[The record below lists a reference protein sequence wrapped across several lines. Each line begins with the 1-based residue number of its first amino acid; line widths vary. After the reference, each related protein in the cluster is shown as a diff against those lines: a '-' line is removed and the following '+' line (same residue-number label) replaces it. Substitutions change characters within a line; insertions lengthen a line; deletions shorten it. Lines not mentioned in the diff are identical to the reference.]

1 MFDFENMKI
10 YISCL
15 YNSISCFKTGFGI
28 LGQNEKQAVAELC
41 QAQNC
46 KAGFENLFEINFI
59 KMNFIKM
66 NFIKMTVIYFLKIN
80 FLNIKFVKFNFI

>member
-41 QAQNC
+41 QAQSSA
-46 KAGFENLFEINFI
+46 KPKSQLTSEINLAQSTSNLRAELSSLLAI
-59 KMNFIKM
+59 H
-66 NFIKMTVIYFLKIN
+66 
-80 FLNIKFVKFNFI
+80 